1 MLKEEFERIAKI
13 EVEEETYKKVIEPMY
28 MATDLSK
35 EEFVKT
41 LNLKTFA
48 KKQEK
53 NIKKMSVSNGF
64 GERKTPNGCWYYVR
78 YVELIDI
85 DIAKGKY
92 IVKDMNQFDYSYDY
106 DFADTQC
113 IIK

>member
-48 KKQEK
+48 KKHEK
-53 NIKKMSVSNGF
+53 K
-64 GERKTPNGCWYYVR
+64 
-78 YVELIDI
+78 
-85 DIAKGKY
+85 
-92 IVKDMNQFDYSYDY
+92 
-106 DFADTQC
+106 
-113 IIK
+113 

>member
-1 MLKEEFERIAKI
+1 MTRAEFERIAKI

-28 MATDLSK
+28 MATELSK

-53 NIKKMSVSNGF
+53 NIKKMSVANGF
-64 GERKTPNGCWYYVR
+64 GERQTPNGAYYYIR

-92 IVKDMNQFDYSYDY
+92 IVKDMNKFDYSYTF